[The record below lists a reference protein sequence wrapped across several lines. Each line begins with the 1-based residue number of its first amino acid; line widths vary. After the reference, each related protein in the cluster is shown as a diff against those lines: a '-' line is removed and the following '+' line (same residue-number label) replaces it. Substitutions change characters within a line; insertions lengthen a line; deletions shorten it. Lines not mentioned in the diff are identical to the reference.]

1 MSRLPLSIRTLNRV
15 GAGLRALGLDLPRMQ
30 EAQLLNAAAKETGLD
45 DFGDPLFREG
55 LGRLLAALE
64 EEEARRKAK
73 EDEERRIAAEELPWR
88 GHLNI
93 VMGLAQFG
101 VLLSKIEASERLSGG
116 STNYMFR

>member
-1 MSRLPLSIRTLNRV
+1 MNDTQRQMQEELELKALDLLSIYFVDTYTNK
-15 GAGLRALGLDLPRMQ
+15 M
-30 EAQLLNAAAKETGLD
+30 K
-45 DFGDPLFREG
+45 
-55 LGRLLAALE
+55 
-64 EEEARRKAK
+64 RRKM
-73 EDEERRIAAEELPWR
+73 RRIAAEELPWR